1 MKISHRDEIDSQKRN
16 SATVSSQRPSEY
28 GPADAG
34 KKAEGDKTLSAFLF
48 SCEQE
53 ARISLRFPAFNL
65 RAVLGG
71 LCNVRVL
78 GMCAAHSLETSEDL
92 PHFPFFTMG
101 GVGGLWN
108 VLRMCPGA
116 WQYKEGR

>member
-1 MKISHRDEIDSQKRN
+1 MNNSHCEEIILPKRH

-34 KKAEGDKTLSAFLF
+34 KRADGDKTLSAFLF

-53 ARISLRFPAFNL
+53 ASISLRFPAFNL

-78 GMCAAHSLETSEDL
+78 GMCPHPLKTSEDL
-92 PHFPFFTMG
+92 PRSPFFSMG

-116 WQYKEGR
+116 WQYKEGK